1 MYKNLFGY
9 LALLLLLPSC
19 GGVTPHIVAVCEE
32 DNAGNSIV
40 KWETMPAIEG
50 EVKIFASHDPNHIP
64 EDHPVATTDI
74 SHLTVSIPDTDS
86 IRRSYYTLLF
96 NDEFRVTVASRN
108 IRIPGIQNFRDIGGY
123 LSNRV
128 HKEVRWGMVYRS
140 ARIDSLN
147 ASAREEL
154 KALGIRCVVDLR
166 TPEETGTPIPLPEG
180 IRQHTIAIPVMM
192 SLESVLNDLEQE
204 KITNDTIYRM
214 VERANRQLIS
224 DYTPAYRQLFRLL
237 LDKDNYPILIQCS
250 TGKGRTGVAIA
261 LLLYALGV
269 SEEVIMYDYCLSNTY
284 FNIPAASGYV
294 YNLPAN
300 VQEAVTTMLS
310 ARENFLDAAKDEAER
325 RYSDLDVYLQK
336 GIGLN
341 KNEIKQLQNILL
353 H

>member
-50 EVKIFASHDPNHIP
+50 EVKVFASHSPNRIP
-64 EDHPVATTDI
+64 EDKPVATADI
-74 SHLTVSIPDTDS
+74 SHLTVTIPNADPT
-86 IRRSYYTLLF
+86 RRNYYTLLF
-96 NDEFRVTVASRN
+96 NGKFRVSVASRN

-123 LSNRV
+123 PSNRV

-147 ASAREEL
+147 ETAREEL
-154 KALGIRCVVDLR
+154 KNLGIRSVVDLR
-166 TPEETGTPIPLPEG
+166 ATEETGAPIPLPEG
-180 IRQHTIAIPVMM
+180 IRRHSIGIPVID
-192 SLESVLNDLEQE
+192 LKSVLNDLEKE

-214 VERANRQLIS
+214 VERANRLLIS

-237 LDKDNYPILIQCS
+237 LDKENYPILIQCS

-269 SEEVIMYDYCLSNTY
+269 SEELIMYDYCLSNTY

-294 YNLPAN
+294 YDMPAAA
-300 VQEAVTTMLS
+300 QEAVTTMLS
-310 ARENFLDAAKDEAER
+310 ARENYLDAAKDEAER
-325 RYSDLDVYLQK
+325 RYSDLDIYLQK
-336 GIGLN
+336 GIGLD